1 MRNEIMV
8 KFLLVDLKAMN
19 FEAFFGGE
27 PVVAE
32 ELRDVVP
39 LVTLKLN
46 DFTVFGM
53 LDDCPVAGKLLL
65 QRLHDPLLV
74 ELLTNSLRGKK
85 VNSIQARR
93 PIRVTTKIHFIM
105 IKMTVGR
112 LLNIKIHLI
121 MTSHFHE

>member
-1 MRNEIMV
+1 MRDEIIV
-8 KFLLVDLKAMN
+8 SFVLFRLFFDLKAVN

-46 DFTVFGM
+46 DFAVFWM
-53 LDDCPVAGKLLL
+53 LDDGPVAGKLLL

-74 ELLTNSLRGKK
+74 ELLTNSLRGKIV
-85 VNSIQARR
+85 VNS
-93 PIRVTTKIHFIM
+93 K
-105 IKMTVGR
+105 
-112 LLNIKIHLI
+112 
-121 MTSHFHE
+121 

>member
-1 MRNEIMV
+1 MRDEIMV
-8 KFLLVDLKAMN
+8 KFLLVNLKAMN

-27 PVVAE
+27 PVVAK

-53 LDDCPVAGKLLL
+53 LDDSPVAGKLLL

-74 ELLTNSLRGKK
+74 ELLTNSLDGGERLAAI
-85 VNSIQARR
+85 S
-93 PIRVTTKIHFIM
+93 
-105 IKMTVGR
+105 
-112 LLNIKIHLI
+112 LLNANVN
-121 MTSHFHE
+121 